1 MPWSDLPPTAANI
14 ACAESTAPGAGFFV
28 MSPSSNDQLA
38 YAFVT
43 PHSMRK
49 SRTGGILGRLLSRTG
64 LDLVAGRMFAL
75 HREGAEAFAAHA
87 VVPHE
92 TNARHRATQE
102 LLRDYIARHFGPDAD
117 GHRQRALLLVLRG
130 PDAVNKVFHTVGHIV
145 HERTVGETIRDTYGD
160 YVETD
165 GRPTYLEPAVLA
177 APTAEAAADDLRLL
191 ASLSD
196 SDGGLLADVIPHP
209 AGAEVQN
216 TLVLIKPDNFR
227 FPNARPGQVMDLFS
241 RTGLNIVG
249 FKVFHMSVAQAEEFY
264 GPVLDVLQDK
274 LKAPTGARA
283 KLAIEQELSFSLPAE
298 VEKQL
303 GDLLGPLNGRQN
315 WETIV
320 QFMAGRRPSDCKTAE
335 EKAAPGTEKCVAIVY
350 QGVDAV
356 RKIREV
362 LGPTDPSKAGFGTI
376 RKEFGVNIMVN
387 AAHASDAPENARREM
402 GLIRITEND
411 FCPLI
416 EKTYGA
422 LEG

>member
-1 MPWSDLPPTAANI
+1 
-14 ACAESTAPGAGFFV
+14 
-28 MSPSSNDQLA
+28 MSSSNDQLA
-38 YAFVT
+38 YALVT

-64 LDLVAGRMFAL
+64 LDLVAGRMFAF
-75 HREGAEAFAAHA
+75 HAEAAQAFAAHA

-92 TNARHRATQE
+92 NNARHRATQE
-102 LLRDYIARHFGPDAD
+102 LLRDYIVTHFGPDAD
-117 GHRQRALLLVLRG
+117 GHRQRSLLLVFRG
-130 PDAVNKVFHTVGHIV
+130 PDAVNKVFSTVGHIV
-145 HERTVGETIRDTYGD
+145 HERTTGETIRDTYGD

-165 GRPTYLEPAVLA
+165 GRATYLEPAVLA
-177 APTAEAAADDLRLL
+177 APTPEAVANDLRLL
-191 ASLSD
+191 AKLSD
-196 SDGGLLADVIPHP
+196 TDGGLLTDVIPHP

-241 RTGLNIVG
+241 RTGLNIIG

-264 GPVLDVLQDK
+264 GPVLAVLQDK

-283 KLAIEQELSFSLPAE
+283 KLVVEQELGFVLPAE

-320 QFMAGRRPSDCKTAE
+320 QFMAGRRPSECTSDA
-335 EKAAPGTEKCVAIVY
+335 EKAGPGTEKCVAIVY

-387 AAHASDAPENARREM
+387 AAHASDAPENAQREM

-411 FCPLI
+411 FRTLI
-416 EKTYGA
+416 EKSYGA
-422 LEG
+422 SEG

>member
-1 MPWSDLPPTAANI
+1 
-14 ACAESTAPGAGFFV
+14 
-28 MSPSSNDQLA
+28 MSSANDQLA
-38 YAFVT
+38 YVLIT
-43 PHSMRK
+43 PYSMRK

-64 LDLVAGRMFAL
+64 LDLVAGRMFAF
-75 HREGAEAFAAHA
+75 HQDGAEAFAARA
-87 VVPHE
+87 VVPSE
-92 TNARHRATQE
+92 ANPRHRATQG
-102 LLRDYIARHFGPDAD
+102 LIRDYVVRHFGPDAE
-117 GHRQRALLLVLRG
+117 GRRQRALLLVFRG
-130 PDAVNKVFHTVGHIV
+130 ADAVNKVFHTVGHIV
-145 HERTVGETIRDTYGD
+145 HERTAGETIRDTYGD
-160 YVETD
+160 YVEND
-165 GRPTYLEPAVLA
+165 GRPPYFEPAVLA
-177 APTAEAAADDLRLL
+177 APTPEAAAADLQLL
-191 ASLSD
+191 AGLSD
-196 SDGGLLADVIPHP
+196 TDGGLLADVVPHP

-274 LKAPTGARA
+274 LKGPTGARA
-283 KLAIEQELSFSLPAE
+283 KLAIEQELSFALPAE
-298 VEKQL
+298 IEKQL
-303 GDLLGPLNGRQN
+303 GDLLGPLNGRHN

-320 QFMAGRRPSDCKTAE
+320 QFMAGRRPSDCKTDA

-411 FCPLI
+411 FRPLI
-416 EKTYGA
+416 EKAYGP
-422 LEG
+422 LKG